1 MASYF
6 YLMSSLPMLK
16 PDSEMPI
23 SYNDFLYNCKG
34 NISDSKYE
42 LLKNLTLDSEDGPL
56 IKEWAKVYRKYK
68 GELTFQRSKKLGLPL
83 NQNYDKDDSAGK
95 VISLAIADENPL
107 NAEKTL
113 LSFLF
118 DRLDLLIGTH
128 AYDDYALF
136 GYALKLKLLER
147 KTVFNTEKGKAELDK
162 LVKSLEEQIT
172 KIN

>member
-1 MASYF
+1 M
-6 YLMSSLPMLK
+6 
-16 PDSEMPI
+16 
-23 SYNDFLYNCKG
+23 
-34 NISDSKYE
+34 
-42 LLKNLTLDSEDGPL
+42 
-56 IKEWAKVYRKYK
+56 
-68 GELTFQRSKKLGLPL
+68 
-83 NQNYDKDDSAGK
+83 
-95 VISLAIADENPL
+95 ISLAIADENPL

-118 DRLDLLIGTH
+118 GRLDLRIGTH
-128 AYDDYALF
+128 DYDDYALF